1 LEFKFKINNESWN
14 TSAKPI
20 KFDDLKWLEVKVLC
34 MFVDE
39 FSYYP
44 QQKNL
49 ENAEEIS
56 KGNQFSK
63 AILSFIQVE
72 QTDEENDL
80 KSREKKLVNHL
91 KWVARKNKTNFIVLH
106 SFAHLSESKASPEF
120 TKELFNEA
128 EKRLLNAGYLV
139 AQTPFGYFLDLNIK
153 APGFSQA
160 RIWASL

>member
-1 LEFKFKINNESWN
+1 
-14 TSAKPI
+14 
-20 KFDDLKWLEVKVLC
+20 

-39 FSYYP
+39 FSYFP

-49 ENAEEIS
+49 ENTEEITEG
-56 KGNQFSK
+56 KQFSK
-63 AILSFIQVE
+63 AILSFIQIE

-91 KWVARKNKTNFIVLH
+91 KWVARKNDTNSIILH
-106 SFAHLSESKASPEF
+106 SFAHLSESKATPEF

-128 EKRLLNAGYLV
+128 EKRLLNAGYSV

>member
-1 LEFKFKINNESWN
+1 
-14 TSAKPI
+14 
-20 KFDDLKWLEVKVLC
+20 VKVLC
-34 MFVDE
+34 LFVDE
-39 FSYYP
+39 FSYFP

-49 ENAEEIS
+49 ENTEEIIEG
-56 KGNQFSK
+56 KQFSK
-63 AILSFIQVE
+63 SILAFIQVE

-91 KWVARKNKTNFIVLH
+91 KWVARKNETNFIILH
-106 SFAHLSESKASPEF
+106 SFAHLSDSKASSEF

-128 EKRLLNAGYLV
+128 EKRLMNAGYSV
-139 AQTPFGYFLDLNIK
+139 NQTPFGYFLDLNIK

>member
-1 LEFKFKINNESWN
+1 
-14 TSAKPI
+14 
-20 KFDDLKWLEVKVLC
+20 

-49 ENAEEIS
+49 ENVEEIVI
-56 KGNQFSK
+56 GGQFSK

-72 QTDEENDL
+72 QSDEENDL

-91 KWVARKNKTNFIVLH
+91 KWVARKNETNSIILH

-128 EKRLLNAGYLV
+128 EKRLQNTGYSV

-153 APGFSQA
+153 APGFSLA
-160 RIWASL
+160 RIWANL

>member
-1 LEFKFKINNESWN
+1 
-14 TSAKPI
+14 
-20 KFDDLKWLEVKVLC
+20 

-39 FSYYP
+39 FSYFP

-49 ENAEEIS
+49 ENAVEIS
-56 KGNQFSK
+56 EGKLFSK

-72 QTDEENDL
+72 QTDEDSDL

-91 KWVARKNKTNFIVLH
+91 KWVARKNETNSIILH

-128 EKRLLNAGYLV
+128 EKRLQNADYSV

-153 APGFSQA
+153 APGFSLA